1 MKKSILITG
10 IILLFLG
17 KDEVEY
23 KVIDAEVYNNIDEL
37 VIEAESLGYIERVH
51 EIVKGKHLL
60 IYKDGNFKYTYE
72 EDENIEE
79 CDVYKVHDDRLFNY
93 ADYDILINGMYKVGQ
108 DIKAGK
114 YAISEYVFSNTE
126 KAYCAVHEKDKIVY
140 HKIGDTIKLKKG
152 MMVQL
157 VNCGIRK

>member
-1 MKKSILITG
+1 MKKSILIAG

-17 KDEVEY
+17 RDKIEY
-23 KVIDAEVYNNIDEL
+23 TVIDAEASNNMDEL
-37 VIEAESLGYIERVH
+37 IIEAESLGYVEKVN

-72 EDENIEE
+72 KEDTSD
-79 CDVYKVHDDRLFNY
+79 CDIYKVNDDRLFNY
-93 ADYDILINGMYKVGQ
+93 ADYDVLVNGMYEVGQ

-114 YAISEYVFSNTE
+114 YNISEYVFSNVE
-126 KAYCAVHEKDKIVY
+126 NAYCAIHEKGKIVY

-152 MMVQL
+152 MIVQL